1 MIFSINNSEKQFKM
15 YQKIQRVLLIA
26 CLFLIVGQLKAQQMA
41 KAFTLDEVL
50 QMARDYSPQSIL
62 AKHQFRAA
70 YWEHRTY
77 KAELLPS
84 LSLNGTLPNF
94 RRAITQEFVP
104 PQGTEEGYYKY
115 FEVNTNTLS
124 MGLLLNQN
132 IGLTGGRIF
141 AQSTLERF
149 DAFGNNTRSNYKS
162 EPVIIGFDQPIFG
175 FNAYKWKRKIEPL
188 KYLEA
193 KRKYIEA
200 TETIALEGVL
210 YFFDL
215 ILAQQNLKTAQ
226 LNYANTDTL
235 YQIAK
240 GRYNIGTIAENEL
253 LQMELS
259 FLNAGGDVN
268 EAEIDL
274 QLKKF
279 KLKSFLGLNDQYDV
293 ELIIPETFPKAKL
306 KYDNV
311 LSLAKENNPRML
323 QFERT
328 LLESDRNVAQAKANR
343 GFNANLFASYGLTQQ
358 AEEFS
363 NVYLDPVDQ
372 QGVRIG
378 LNIPILDWG
387 KGKGGVRM
395 AESSREVVKTNIE
408 QSIIDF
414 EQDVFLKVMQFNLQE
429 AQLQLAAKADNI
441 GQSRYNVTKERFLI
455 GKIDVLELN
464 IAQTERDNAKTRYIS
479 AMRNY
484 WQFYYEMR
492 RLTQYDFINSNP
504 ISVEFESLI
513 D

>member
-1 MIFSINNSEKQFKM
+1 MHL
-15 YQKIQRVLLIA
+15 KIQRILLIA
-26 CLFLIVGQLKAQQMA
+26 CLVFMVGQLSAQQLVKTFSLEEVLEMA
-41 KAFTLDEVL
+41 K
-50 QMARDYSPQSIL
+50 DYSPQSIL
-62 AKHQFRAA
+62 SKHQFRAA

-77 KAELLPS
+77 RADLLPS

-94 RRAITQEFVP
+94 RRVITQEYVGDSY
-104 PQGTEEGYYKY
+104 QYIEA
-115 FEVNTNTLS
+115 NTNTLS
-124 MGLLLNQN
+124 AGLILNQN
-132 IGLTGGRIF
+132 VGLTGGRVF
-141 AQSTLERF
+141 AQSSLERV
-149 DAFGNNTRSNYKS
+149 DIFGNTNRTNYKS
-162 EPVIIGFDQPIFG
+162 EPVIIGFEQPIFG
-175 FNAYKWKRKIEPL
+175 FNAFKWKRKIEPL

-193 KRKYIEA
+193 KRKYIES
-200 TETIALEGVL
+200 TEQISSEAVL
-210 YFFDL
+210 HFFAL

-279 KLKSFLGLNDQYDV
+279 RLKSFLGMNDQYDV

-311 LSLAKENNPRML
+311 LWLAKENNPKML

-343 GFNANLFASYGLTQQ
+343 GFNANLFATYGLTQQ
-358 AEEFS
+358 AEDFS
-363 NVYLDPVDQ
+363 NVYLDPTDQ

-387 KGKGGVRM
+387 KGKGSVRM
-395 AESSREVVKTNIE
+395 AESSREVVRTNIE

-414 EQDVFLKVMQFNLQE
+414 EQDIFLKVMQFNLQE
-429 AQLQLAAKADNI
+429 AQLQLSAKGDTI

-464 IAQTERDNAKTRYIS
+464 IAQTERDNAKTRFIS

-492 RLTQYDFINSNP
+492 KLTQYDFINDTP
-504 ISVEFESLI
+504 IEVEFELLI